1 MDWDNKLRYLFYLWV
16 QIEGGGGILNM
27 AYLIDQS

>member
-16 QIEGGGGILNM
+16 QIEGGDINM